1 MKQRVFKTVISIF
14 LLFVISPGL
23 SAQTGVI
30 KGRIFN
36 DLNNEPIPFANIAV
50 TGTSTGAVSDADGK
64 FEIPSVKPGFI
75 RLTATSVGFE
85 AFITAE
91 LQVINAHSIYIDVP
105 MKKKSVELNEVEIK
119 ASAFRK
125 NIESPLSLRR
135 LSIAEIEKNPG
146 SNRDI
151 SKVLLNLPGVASAVS
166 YRNDLIVRGGGP
178 AENRF
183 YLDGVEI
190 PNLNHF
196 ATQGASGGP
205 VGIINTDFIR
215 EANLYTGAFPA
226 NRGNSLSSILDIRM
240 KDGNTDKPVFRA
252 TLGASEAALSSD
264 GPLGKK
270 TTYLFSLRRSYLQ
283 LLFKALKLPFLPT
296 YNDYQFKIKT
306 KMNQNNELTIIGNGA
321 YDVNKLNTG
330 ISNPDEQQKFVLD
343 YLPVNNQWSYV
354 MGAVYR
360 HYSKKLL
367 NTWVLSRNMLNN
379 EQIKYEGNRD
389 NDPSALSL
397 HYNSREQEN
406 KLRYENEFRSGQ
418 FKIVSGAGIESVK
431 YSNTTYQK
439 VFVVTPTDTLREINY
454 RSNLSFG
461 RYYAFAQAGK
471 EFMQEKLSV
480 SFGVRAD
487 GNNYSSGMSNPLTQ
501 LSPRLSASFG
511 LTEKLFLNFNTGR
524 YYQLPSYTTLG
535 LRSSEGTLINKENK
549 VQYIRADHLVFGVE
563 YRPVTESRLT
573 LEVFYK
579 HYSNY
584 PVSLRDSISLAAK
597 GADYGVV
604 GDEPVISDGKG
615 RAYGAELY
623 YRGKLADNTD
633 LLVSYTYVVSR
644 FTNLK
649 GDYIASSWDNGN
661 ILNILLSHQFTKN
674 WQAGLKWRYAGG
686 LPYTPYNLDKSS
698 LVDAWDAKK
707 QGYYDFSRFNGN
719 RLKSFHQLDI
729 RVDKEWLFKRW
740 SLTLY
745 FDIQNAYNYKAD
757 QPPYL
762 TLDYG
767 TNGAP
772 VIYTDASGIQRYKLK
787 EIASNAGTVLPSVGI
802 IVDL

>member
-1 MKQRVFKTVISIF
+1 MLHIFKTGFPSTLLLIIS
-14 LLFVISPGL
+14 LGL
-23 SAQTGVI
+23 SAQTGTI

-36 DLNNEPIPFANIAV
+36 DLSNEPVPFANIAV
-50 TGTSTGAVSDADGK
+50 AGTSTGAVSDLEGK
-64 FEIPSVKPGFI
+64 FEIASVKTGFV
-75 RLTATSVGFE
+75 RLQATSVGFE
-85 AFITAE
+85 AFTTAE

-105 MKKKSVELNEVEIK
+105 MKKKSVELNAVEIK
-119 ASAFRK
+119 ASPFRK

-135 LSIAEIEKNPG
+135 LSIEEIEKNPG

-151 SKVLLNLPGVASAVS
+151 SKVLQNLPGVASAVS

-215 EANLYTGAFPA
+215 EASLYTGAFPA
-226 NRGNSLSSILDIRM
+226 NKGNSLSSILDIRL

-252 TLGASEAALSSD
+252 TLGASETALSSD
-264 GPLGKK
+264 GPIGKK
-270 TTYLFSLRRSYLQ
+270 TTYLFSVRRSYLQ

-296 YNDYQFKIKT
+296 YNDYQFKVKT

-343 YLPVNNQWSYV
+343 YLPVNKQWSYV

-360 HYSKKLL
+360 HYSKNLL

-397 HYNSREQEN
+397 NYISQEQEN
-406 KLRYENEFRSGQ
+406 KLRYENEFRTGG
-418 FKIVSGAGIESVK
+418 FKFVSGAGLEGVK
-431 YSNTTYQK
+431 YSNTTFQK
-439 VFVVTPTDTLREINY
+439 VFVVTPSDTLREINY
-454 RSNLSFG
+454 SSKLSFVRYSVFAQASRDFMQERLSLSFG
-461 RYYAFAQAGK
+461 
-471 EFMQEKLSV
+471 L
-480 SFGVRAD
+480 RAD
-487 GNNYSSGMSNPLTQ
+487 GNSYSSKMSNPLSQ

-524 YYQLPSYTTLG
+524 YFQLPSYTTLG
-535 LRSSEGTLINKENK
+535 LRSTGGTLINKAND
-549 VQYIRADHLVFGVE
+549 VRFIQADHLVLGVE
-563 YRPVTESRLT
+563 YRPKPESRLT
-573 LEVFYK
+573 LEAFYK
-579 HYSNY
+579 YYSHY

-604 GDEPVISDGKG
+604 GDEPVLSVGKG
-615 RAYGAELY
+615 KAYGAELY
-623 YRGKLADNTD
+623 YRDKLADNTD
-633 LLVSYTYVVSR
+633 ILVSYTYVVSR
-644 FTNLK
+644 FTNLD
-649 GDYIASSWDNGN
+649 GAYIASSWDNGN
-661 ILNILLSHQFTKN
+661 ILNILLSHQFKRD
-674 WQAGLKWRYAGG
+674 WQVGLKWRYAGG

-698 LVDAWDAKK
+698 LIDAWNARK
-707 QGYYDFSRFNGN
+707 QGYYDFSMFNSS

-767 TNGAP
+767 TNGTP
-772 VIYTDASGIQRYKLK
+772 VVYKDASGTQRYKLK
-787 EIASNAGTVLPSVGI
+787 EIASNAGTVLPSIGV